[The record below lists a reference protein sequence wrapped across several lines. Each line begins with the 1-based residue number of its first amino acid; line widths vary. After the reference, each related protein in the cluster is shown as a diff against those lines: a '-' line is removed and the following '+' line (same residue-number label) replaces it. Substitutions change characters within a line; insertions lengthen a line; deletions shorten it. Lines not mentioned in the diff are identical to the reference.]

1 MGRLA
6 APENPDVHLETM
18 EEAKNES
25 RKPKEAGLAGM
36 ASLRGGVLPEGLLE
50 QCETCQ
56 RTNGDYE
63 QETRTSRILQS
74 IRQVRVPA
82 LMRLNRRVPNGTH
95 GGVGGRSLNEWVS
108 SYPIVSGHIIR
119 SFRSAFAIDWTCT
132 PVPRSFTPTAPGTG
146 IGSSGWMTF
155 ASALFR
161 AVSARSSAS
170 FHGVCRW
177 YFTIRL
183 MYFKHNK
190 TSASANPIEPRKLCF
205 FLCQDQF
212 PFSNVTPQACWV
224 AVLGVACMASAKTV
238 TLVVCAPVF
247 E

>member
-1 MGRLA
+1 MVQCSFNIFKDDNAGMGRLA

-108 SYPIVSGHIIR
+108 SYPIAV
-119 SFRSAFAIDWTCT
+119 
-132 PVPRSFTPTAPGTG
+132 FTVLFLSNPDGFPAEKHRFPG
-146 IGSSGWMTF
+146 W
-155 ASALFR
+155 
-161 AVSARSSAS
+161 
-170 FHGVCRW
+170 
-177 YFTIRL
+177 
-183 MYFKHNK
+183 K
-190 TSASANPIEPRKLCF
+190 
-205 FLCQDQF
+205 
-212 PFSNVTPQACWV
+212 
-224 AVLGVACMASAKTV
+224 
-238 TLVVCAPVF
+238 APVIATG
-247 E
+247 